1 MARHNYGRSRR
12 NRRHS
17 LVYRWRYIIGLA
29 GILLL
34 VVFLWPDGESSPDE
48 ETGNGDFSNASPSAT
63 VDETGTVMQAG
74 EFASAPTGI
83 PAEAAPL
90 PVTPANSGPQPAL
103 ETGGG
108 TRNAPLRDTPSN
120 PRVDQVVREAMA
132 IMRENPNRLVEV
144 RAQLNDVMREDMS
157 ESQRELVRS
166 ALGPLAD
173 KWLFSRFIY
182 AGDTLCS
189 TYEVQSGDQLR
200 RIGQKYQI
208 PYEIIMK
215 INGIA
220 SAPDLK
226 AGAKIKVLHGPFHA
240 RVSRSTFTMDL
251 YLQKTFVKSYRVGL
265 GMPGTETPTGEWL
278 VKPGD
283 KMIKPQWT
291 DKLTGRVYF
300 GDDPD
305 YPLGSRWIGLQG
317 IEGAAVGRTGFAI
330 HGTKDPGTIGT
341 QSSQGCIRLYN
352 GDVVE
357 VYSVLLDGVSRVLIF
372 D

>member
-12 NRRHS
+12 NRRPS
-17 LVYRWRYIIGLA
+17 LVYRWRFIIGLA

-34 VVFLWPDGESSPDE
+34 VVFLWPDGKSSPEE
-48 ETGNGDFSNASPSAT
+48 ETGNGAFSNASPGTT
-63 VDETGTVMQAG
+63 VEETGTVMQAG
-74 EFASAPTGI
+74 EFAPAPSGTPMEVA
-83 PAEAAPL
+83 PATTRA
-90 PVTPANSGPQPAL
+90 QPAL
-103 ETGGG
+103 ETGGVL
-108 TRNAPLRDTPSN
+108 RSAPLPDTPSN
-120 PRVDQVVREAMA
+120 PHVDQIVREAMA
-132 IMRENPNRLVEV
+132 VMRENPNRLVEV
-144 RAQLNDVMREDMS
+144 RAKLNDVMREEMS
-157 ESQRELVRS
+157 ESQRELVRN

-182 AGDTLCS
+182 PGDTLCS
-189 TYEVQSGDQLR
+189 TYEVQAGDQLR
-200 RIGQKYQI
+200 RIGQKYKV